1 MIERICHD
9 GMDLAL
15 ILRHTSQR
23 EGIEF
28 FTSQDATFQLGYMNR
43 PTGHVIEPHLHKPVK
58 REIVYTQEVLFVR
71 KGRLRADFYDESERY
86 VQSAILETG
95 DVVLLVRG
103 GHGFEIL
110 EASEII
116 EVKQGPFVGDRDKKR
131 FESSATAAPR
141 RANRK

>member
-1 MIERICHD
+1 MIERISHD

-28 FTSQDATFQLGYMNR
+28 FTSEEATFQLGYMNR
-43 PTGHVIEPHLHKPVK
+43 PTGYVIQPHLHKPVT
-58 REIVYTQEVLFVR
+58 REIVYTQEALFIR

-86 VQSAILETG
+86 VQSAILEAG

-110 EASEII
+110 ETSEII
-116 EVKQGPFVGDRDKKR
+116 EVKQGPFAGNRDKKR
-131 FESSATAAPR
+131 FEPSAKAAPHR
-141 RANRK
+141 TSSK